1 MPNITF
7 LESGTD
13 ATGDFAFFTSTSG
26 TVATDATVYKTG
38 TRSIK
43 CSTGSPAATAL
54 AARTGVCSD
63 AGTRI
68 SVWVRLDTI
77 PASTGGF
84 FHISDASGNSVII
97 GFSVLSSGKIRMSA
111 IGAVNKD
118 STATVSAN
126 TWFRLSCAYTITNST
141 TYRADFFI
149 DGVLQG
155 SATTGTLSLTGTGS
169 IKPRTSTDFGA
180 NANAWFD
187 NIYVDDGADY
197 SDPGDIRVTAK
208 RPAANN
214 TNNFDTAIGANPANR
229 WTNVNEVPLSTTNGW
244 RHNATTDVQENYTL
258 ETAAVGD
265 VNIAAYPRIGTT
277 AWIWAKGTAGGAGTP
292 KIMANGS
299 ESAITLTSAG
309 KLFTVITTTTAYPN
323 NAAGIG
329 MRSTNNADDTFLYEC
344 GTLIAYTNLA
354 AISGSVASVTSS
366 STTPNLALKA
376 SGSCVSASAITGSNK
391 SGLRTSG
398 SCVSTSS
405 SAGTNKVGLRETGAL
420 TSASTISG
428 SDRAGFSQSGA
439 CSAAASSATSVRLDL
454 LWSGSAASTTDAGA
468 SSRIGLR
475 FSADSASDTT
485 VDASKRLG
493 LLITGDTSADATA
506 ESAARLALYVD
517 GIVTVIDI
525 GAGIEDSGAAVTGDC
540 VVVAIAEA
548 TSIVSLRFGGVVVV
562 TTEAEAN
569 ELQAKKMQGG
579 RRSRFQQPYIEQPVP
594 SYKGDDEEAIMLLA
608 AAFSEIVICQ
618 N

>member
-13 ATGDFAFFTSTSG
+13 ATGDFSFFSSTTG
-26 TVATDATVYKTG
+26 TIATDATVSKTG
-38 TRSIK
+38 SRSIK

-54 AARTGVCSD
+54 ATRTGVCSD

-187 NIYVDDGADY
+187 NIYVDDGSDY

-214 TNNFDTAIGANPANR
+214 TNNFDTAIGASPANR
-229 WTNVNEVPLSTTNGW
+229 WTNVNEVPLSVTNGW
-244 RHNATTDVQENYTL
+244 RQAATSNTQENYKL
-258 ETAAVGD
+258 EAPNVGD
-265 VNIAAYPRIGTT
+265 VDVSKSKIIGRT

-292 KIMANGS
+292 QIMDNGT
-299 ESAITLTSAG
+299 ESAITLTNVG
-309 KLFTVITTTTAYPN
+309 KLFRVISTSNIYPFN
-323 NAAGIG
+323 NEGIG
-329 MRSTNNADDTFLYEC
+329 MRATNNADDTFLYEC
-344 GTLIAYTNLA
+344 GTLIAF
-354 AISGSVASVTSS
+354 
-366 STTPNLALKA
+366 KA
-376 SGSCVSASAITGSNK
+376 RKRV
-391 SGLRTSG
+391 
-398 SCVSTSS
+398 
-405 SAGTNKVGLRETGAL
+405 KV
-420 TSASTISG
+420 
-428 SDRAGFSQSGA
+428 
-439 CSAAASSATSVRLDL
+439 V
-454 LWSGSAASTTDAGA
+454 
-468 SSRIGLR
+468 
-475 FSADSASDTT
+475 
-485 VDASKRLG
+485 
-493 LLITGDTSADATA
+493 
-506 ESAARLALYVD
+506 
-517 GIVTVIDI
+517 
-525 GAGIEDSGAAVTGDC
+525 
-540 VVVAIAEA
+540 
-548 TSIVSLRFGGVVVV
+548 
-562 TTEAEAN
+562 
-569 ELQAKKMQGG
+569 
-579 RRSRFQQPYIEQPVP
+579 
-594 SYKGDDEEAIMLLA
+594 
-608 AAFSEIVICQ
+608 
-618 N
+618 